1 MYKIYIGIL
10 CTHRR
15 YIPKLLLIMKLVTVI
30 LLASLMQ
37 VSAASFGQL
46 VTLKERN
53 VTLEKMFKQIRLQ
66 SGYDVLLS
74 TNKISSTTTFNAN
87 FNNASIEEVMAKIIS
102 GNDLT
107 YTIEDKTI
115 LIKPTEKSIL
125 DKVLGYFVAVKVTG
139 KVRDKNGSALPGVS
153 VREKGAANAVSTSSS
168 GDYTISVKDGATL
181 VFSYIGYKTI
191 DVPIGSKTVVNVT
204 LEEDAA
210 QLKEVNVVSTG
221 YQTLEKKTFTG
232 ASTLVKASD
241 AERAGV
247 TDISRML
254 EGQVA
259 GVTVQNVSGTFG
271 AAPKIRVRGATSF
284 SGDNKPLWVVDGIIL
299 EDIINIS
306 NEALTSGDAN
316 TLIGSSVAG
325 LNPDDIES
333 FNILKD
339 AAATGMYGA
348 RAMNGVIVVT
358 TKKGKITQGAPKIS
372 YRGNFT
378 TYSKPSYADF
388 DILNSA
394 DQMAVLIEMQNK
406 GYYQIPEA
414 SRGVNG
420 GPFYK
425 MYNMLYDYNAATN
438 TFALKN
444 TNADKVAFLS
454 RYANANTDWFDVLF
468 KNSLQ
473 QEHSISI
480 NSGTEKFKSYA
491 STSFTKDDGVT
502 LGNNVSRFTG
512 NYRANFNM
520 SDKFSAELLS
530 TASVRNQQ
538 APGATALQSDP
549 VYGNYFRNFDIN
561 PYAYALSTSRM
572 LTAYDENG
580 NYEYFRQNSAPFSI
594 LNELNT
600 NYLKLSVLD
609 VKIQGNI
616 SYKILPSLTYS
627 VDGAY
632 RFVKSESQISILENS
647 NLATSYRTIDDAT
660 SAQGNENLYTDP
672 DLPTS
677 LPISVLPS
685 GGFYKTSGDNLKNYY
700 FRQNLSFNKT
710 FNTKHNIM
718 AFGAMEVRYIDRQ
731 TESFDG
737 VGYQFSNGGLV
748 NPYYKYFKEAAEQ
761 GKPYFSMSNGYQRYT
776 AFFANGSYTYDEK
789 YTVKVSGRYD
799 GSNLLGRTATAKWL
813 PTWNVAAS
821 WNISDEDFWPKSDI
835 LTGAKLRGS
844 YGLVA
849 SIGNATNSA
858 AVFYS
863 QISRRPSLGDQESQ
877 IYISNLENSELTW
890 EKTKDLNIGL
900 DLALVKNRINFTVDV
915 YKRNIYD
922 LIGAIQTSGIGG
934 EYTKIANYGA
944 MSGKGLELAITGK
957 VLDGDN
963 FKWTT
968 NFNFGIN
975 KNKVTDLEVDP
986 NIFTSTSNN
995 GSAVLNYPQRSL
1007 FSVKFAGLN
1016 HDYGYPTFV
1025 GTDGRQ
1031 TTYLN
1036 LQDDKLGQLQYE
1048 GPLDATFAGGF
1059 YNQFTY
1065 KNITL
1070 SALLGFSAGNVI
1082 RLNPNVKSNFSD
1094 IASMS
1099 RDYLNRWVMPGDEK
1113 FTTIPAI
1120 LDLASASKIVD
1131 ANGAAVDARYA
1142 YNLYNFSTERVAQG
1156 DYIKLRQVALSYNL
1170 PKSFYSKLG
1179 MSAASVS
1186 VVGNNLLLLYSD
1198 KKLNGQDPEFYN
1210 SGGVALPVSRQFTLS
1225 LKVGF

>member
-1 MYKIYIGIL
+1 MYKIYIRIL

-53 VTLEKMFKQIRLQ
+53 VTLEKMFREIRQQ

-74 TNKISSTTTFNAN
+74 TNTIKSTTTLNAN
-87 FNNASIEEVMAKIIS
+87 FNNATIEEIMDKIIS
-102 GNDLT
+102 GRDLT

-115 LIKPTEKSIL
+115 LIKPKEKSIF
-125 DKVLGYFVAVKVTG
+125 DKVVGYFIAVKVTG
-139 KVRDKNGSALPGVS
+139 KVRDKNGAIIPGVS
-153 VREKGAANAVSTSSS
+153 VREKGAANAVSTNSV
-168 GDYTISVKDGATL
+168 GDYTISVKEGATL

-191 DVPIGSKTVVNVT
+191 EVTVGSKTVINVT

-210 QLKEVNVVSTG
+210 QLSEVNVVSTG

-232 ASTLVKASD
+232 AATLVRASD

-247 TDISRML
+247 TDVSRML

-284 SGDNKPLWVVDGIIL
+284 TGDNKPLWVVDGIIL
-299 EDIINIS
+299 EDVINIS

-358 TKKGKITQGAPKIS
+358 TKKGKLTEGAPKIS

-378 TYSKPSYADF
+378 TYAKPSYADF

-406 GYYQIPEA
+406 GYLQIPSE

-425 MYNMLYDYNAATN
+425 MYNMLYNYDAATN
-438 TFALKN
+438 SYALKN
-444 TNADKVAFLS
+444 TSADKNAFLNK
-454 RYANANTDWFDVLF
+454 YANANTDWFDVLF

-473 QEHSISI
+473 QEHSLSI

-491 STSFTKDDGVT
+491 STSFTKDNGVT
-502 LGNNVSRFTG
+502 IGNSVSRFTG

-520 SDKFSAELLS
+520 SDKLSAELLS
-530 TASVRNQQ
+530 TGSVRNQQ
-538 APGATALQSDP
+538 APGATALQTDA

-561 PYAYALSTSRM
+561 PYAYAVNTSRM

-600 NYLKLSVLD
+600 NYLKLGVLD
-609 VKIQGNI
+609 FKVQGEI
-616 SYKILPSLTYS
+616 TYKIIPSLTYS
-627 VDGAY
+627 VNGAY
-632 RFVKSESQISILENS
+632 RFVKSESQISILESS
-647 NLATSYRTIDDAT
+647 NMATSFRTVDDAT
-660 SAQGNENLYTDP
+660 SSQSNGNLYTDP
-672 DLPTS
+672 DLPGS

-685 GGFYKTSGDNLKNYY
+685 GGFYKTSTDNLKSYY
-700 FRQNLSFNKT
+700 FRQNLLFNKT
-710 FNTKHNIM
+710 INTKHNFT

-737 VGYQFSNGGLV
+737 VGYNFDNGGLV
-748 NPYYKYFKEAAEQ
+748 TPYYKYFKESAEE
-761 GKPYFSMSNGYQRYT
+761 GKPYFSMGNNYERYS
-776 AFFANGSYTYDEK
+776 AFFANAAYTYDEK
-789 YTVKVSGRYD
+789 YTIKFSGRYD
-799 GSNLLGRTATAKWL
+799 GSNLLGRTATARWL
-813 PTWNVAAS
+813 PTWNIAAS
-821 WNISDEDFWPKSDI
+821 WNISDEKFWPESDI

-858 AVFYS
+858 AVFYN
-863 QISRRPSLGDQESQ
+863 QVSRRPNLGDQESQ
-877 IYISNLENSELTW
+877 IFISNLENSELTW

-900 DLALVKNRINFTVDV
+900 DLALLKNRINFTVDL

-944 MSGKGLELAITGK
+944 MSGKGIELGITGK
-957 VLDGDN
+957 AIDHPN

-968 NFNFGIN
+968 NFNFGFN
-975 KNKVTDLEVDP
+975 TNKVKQLEINP
-986 NIFTSTSNN
+986 NILKSTSTN
-995 GSAVLNYPQRSL
+995 GSPVVNYPQRSL
-1007 FSVKFAGLN
+1007 FSIQFAGLN

-1025 GTDGRQ
+1025 GVDGRK
-1031 TTYLN
+1031 TTYVYFQDNELVN
-1036 LQDDKLGQLQYE
+1036 LKYE
-1048 GPLDATFAGGF
+1048 GPIDPTFAGGF
-1059 YNQFTY
+1059 YNQFSY

-1070 SALLGFSAGNVI
+1070 SALFGFSAGNMI
-1082 RLNPNVKSNFSD
+1082 RLNPNIKPNFND
-1094 IASMS
+1094 ISSMS
-1099 RDYLNRWVMPGDEK
+1099 RDLLNRWVMPGDEQ
-1113 FTTIPAI
+1113 FTNVPAI
-1120 LDLASASKIVD
+1120 LDPLTQSKIVD
-1131 ANGAAVDARYA
+1131 ANGSAVDIRYA
-1142 YNLYNFSTERVAQG
+1142 YNAYNFSTERVAFG
-1156 DYIKLRQVALSYNL
+1156 DYIKLRQVSLSYSL

-1179 MSAASVS
+1179 MSAASLS

-1210 SGGVALPVSRQFTLS
+1210 TGGVALPVSRQYTLS

>member
-1 MYKIYIGIL
+1 MEKNFYKRKAGISLCQMVLLVCAIFWSSLASAELMQGKAKPERLDTYLKQMEQTYKISFVYDASEISKSMILEVPEKLGTVQESLEQLKQKNIGY
-10 CTHRR
+10 RQ
-15 YIPKLLLIMKLVTVI
+15 VGSQVI
-30 LLASLMQ
+30 LKVQAPLPL
-37 VSAASFGQL
+37 VKRDIIIKGVVKDKKDGQP
-46 VTLKERN
+46 V
-53 VTLEKMFKQIRLQ
+53 
-66 SGYDVLLS
+66 
-74 TNKISSTTTFNAN
+74 
-87 FNNASIEEVMAKIIS
+87 
-102 GNDLT
+102 
-107 YTIEDKTI
+107 
-115 LIKPTEKSIL
+115 
-125 DKVLGYFVAVKVTG
+125 
-139 KVRDKNGSALPGVS
+139 PGVS
-153 VREKGAANAVSTSSS
+153 VFVKNTGTVVSTNEKGEYA
-168 GDYTISVKDGATL
+168 ISVKDESAVL
-181 VFSYIGYKTI
+181 VFRYLGYKTEEHAVGTKIKI
-191 DVPIGSKTVVNVT
+191 DVS
-204 LEEDAA
+204 LDEDAN
-210 QLKEVNVVSTG
+210 QLKEVNIVSTG
-221 YQTLEKKTFTG
+221 YQTLEKKTFAG
-232 ASTLVKASD
+232 ASTMIRASD

-299 EDIINIS
+299 EDVVNIS
-306 NEALTSGDAN
+306 NEALTSGDAS

-358 TKKGKITQGAPKIS
+358 TKKGKLTEGTAKIS

-378 TYSKPSYADF
+378 TYSKPSYNDF

-414 SRGVNG
+414 SRGTSG

-425 MYNMLYDYNAATN
+425 MYNMLYDYNASTN
-438 TFALKN
+438 SFALKN
-444 TNADKVAFLS
+444 TSADKVAFLS

-473 QEHSISI
+473 QEHSLSI
-480 NSGTEKFKSYA
+480 TSGTEKFKSYA
-491 STSFTKDDGVT
+491 STSFTKDNGVT
-502 LGNNVSRFTG
+502 IGNSVSRFTG
-512 NYRANFNM
+512 NYRANFNVT
-520 SDKFSAELLS
+520 DKLSAELLS
-530 TASVRNQQ
+530 TGSVRNQQ

-594 LNELNT
+594 LNELST
-600 NYLKLSVLD
+600 NYLKLGVLD
-609 VKIQGNI
+609 FKVQGNV

-627 VDGAY
+627 VDGSY

-647 NLATSYRTIDDAT
+647 NMATSYRVIDDAT
-660 SAQGNENLYTDP
+660 SSQGNDNLYTDP

-700 FRQNLSFNKT
+700 FRQNLHFNKVL
-710 FNTKHNIM
+710 NTKHTID

-737 VGYQFSNGGLV
+737 VGYQYGNGGLV
-748 NPYYKYFKEAAEQ
+748 NPYYKYFKQAAEE
-761 GKPYFSMSNGYQRYT
+761 GKPYFSMQNGYQRYT
-776 AFFANGSYTYDEK
+776 AFFGNASYTYDEK

-799 GSNLLGRTATAKWL
+799 GSNLLGRTATARWL

-835 LTGAKLRGS
+835 LSGAKLRGS
-844 YGLVA
+844 YGLTA

-863 QISRRPSLGDQESQ
+863 QVSRRPALGDQETQ

-890 EKTKDLNIGL
+890 EKSKDFNIGL
-900 DLALVKNRINFTVDV
+900 DLALIKNRINFTVDY

-922 LIGAIQTSGIGG
+922 LIGALQTSGIGG

-944 MSGKGLELAITGK
+944 MSGEGFELAIMGK
-957 VLDGDN
+957 AIDSRD

-975 KNKVTDLEVDP
+975 KNKVTDLEIDP
-986 NIFTSTSNN
+986 NIFRSTSNN

-1025 GTDGRQ
+1025 GTDGRP
-1031 TTYLN
+1031 TTYIN
-1036 LQDDKLGQLQYE
+1036 LQDDQLAELKYE

-1082 RLNPNVKSNFSD
+1082 RLNPNVQSNFD
-1094 IASMS
+1094 DLTSMS
-1099 RDYLNRWVMPGDEK
+1099 RDYLNRWVLPGDEK

-1131 ANGAAVDARYA
+1131 ANGASVDARYA
-1142 YNLYNFSTERVAQG
+1142 YNLYNFSTERVAKG

-1170 PKSFYSKLG
+1170 PKNFYSKLG
-1179 MSAASVS
+1179 MNSASVS

-1210 SGGVALPVSRQFTLS
+1210 SGGVALPVARQFTLS